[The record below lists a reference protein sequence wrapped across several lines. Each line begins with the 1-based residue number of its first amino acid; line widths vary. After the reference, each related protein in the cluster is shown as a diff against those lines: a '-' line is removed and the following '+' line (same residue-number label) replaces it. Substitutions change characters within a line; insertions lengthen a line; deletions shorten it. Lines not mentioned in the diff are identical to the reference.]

1 MINYRHIQRM
11 VISIAVAVMLNRTG
25 LAQSPQPEV
34 RAEARVEAR
43 VRAPRPHPHPHIHVH
58 DWENSELT
66 VTEQE
71 TINKSYA
78 LPVSGER
85 RSVVVDNVWGAV
97 HVTGGASDQVQL
109 VAKKTIRAE
118 SKDAL
123 ELAKKEVTLDITQ
136 QGSLLKFY
144 VNGPF
149 RCQCNC
155 DDCKGCNSFRD
166 HKDYVVKYEFE
177 LQVPSDVDLTAST
190 VNDGDVI
197 VKDVSGKYSV
207 HNVNG
212 PVEMTNVAGSGT
224 AKTINGELKVLFRGN
239 PQTNSSFSSLNGDV
253 DLYFLPKLSADLRF
267 KTFNGEV
274 FSDFQMSSLP
284 PRQPEE
290 QHTSGK
296 FVFRADRFTGGRVAA
311 GGPEIKIETLN
322 GDIHIRERHE

>member
-1 MINYRHIQRM
+1 MRLRVDGQREEARVNEEKKMTNYRHIQRM
-11 VISIAVAVMLNRTG
+11 VISIAVALMLNRTG
-25 LAQSPQPEV
+25 LAQSRQTEV
-34 RAEARVEAR
+34 RAQARVEAR
-43 VRAPRPHPHPHIHVH
+43 VRAPRPHPQPHIHVN

-85 RSVVVDNVWGAV
+85 RSVIVDNVWGAV

-109 VAKKTIRAE
+109 VAKRTIRAE
-118 SKDAL
+118 SKD
-123 ELAKKEVTLDITQ
+123 
-136 QGSLLKFY
+136 

-166 HKDYVVKYEFE
+166 HKDYIVKYEFE

-290 QHTSGK
+290 QRTSGK
-296 FVFRADRFTGGRVAA
+296 FVFHADRFTGGRVAA

>member
-1 MINYRHIQRM
+1 MTNFQHIERL
-11 VISIAVAVMLNRTG
+11 AVSLLVALILNTAG

-34 RAEARVEAR
+34 RDE
-43 VRAPRPHPHPHIHVH
+43 VRLETHVRPHPHPRPHIHN
-58 DWENSELT
+58 DWEESELT

-71 TINKSYA
+71 TISKSYT
-78 LPVSGER
+78 LPVSAER
-85 RSVVVDNVWGAV
+85 RSLTVDNIWGSV
-97 HVTGGASDQVQL
+97 HVTGGSSDQVQL

-123 ELAKKEVTLDITQ
+123 ELAKKEVTLEITQ

-149 RCQCNC
+149 RCQCQC
-155 DDCKGCNSFRD
+155 DSCTSFRN
-166 HKDYVVKYEFE
+166 HQGYIVKYDFE
-177 LQVPSDVDLTAST
+177 LKVPGDVDLTART
-190 VNDGDVI
+190 VNDGDVT
-197 VKDVSGKYSV
+197 VKDVSGQYSV

-212 PVEMTNVAGSGT
+212 PIEMTNVAGSGT
-224 AKTINGELKVLFRGN
+224 AKTVNGELKVFFRGN
-239 PQTNSSFSSLNGDV
+239 PQTNSSFASLNGDV
-253 DLYFLPKLSADLRF
+253 DLYFVPKFSADLRF

-274 FSDFQMSSLP
+274 YSDFQMSSLP

-290 QHTSGK
+290 QRTSGK

-322 GDIHIRERHE
+322 GDIHIRERHD

>member
-1 MINYRHIQRM
+1 MTNYRQIHHA
-11 VISIAVAVMLNRTG
+11 VISIAIALILNKAL
-25 LAQSPQPEV
+25 LAHSPSPRPEV
-34 RAEARVEAR
+34 HVQARVHA
-43 VRAPRPHPHPHIHVH
+43 RPHLHPRVHVN
-58 DWENSELT
+58 DWEESELT

-85 RSVVVDNVWGAV
+85 RSVVVDNIWGNV
-97 HVTGGASDQVQL
+97 HVTGGSSDQVQL
-109 VAKKTIRAE
+109 VAKKKIRAE

-123 ELAKKEVTLDITQ
+123 ELAKKEVTLDVTQ

-149 RCQCNC
+149 RCQCRC
-155 DDCKGCNSFRD
+155 DDCDGCNRRD
-166 HKDYVVKYEFE
+166 HQGYIVKYEFE
-177 LQVPSDVDLTAST
+177 LQVPRDVDLTART

-197 VKDVSGKYSV
+197 VKDVSGQYSV

-212 PVEMTNVAGSGT
+212 AVEMTNISGSGT
-224 AKTINGELKVLFRGN
+224 AKTINGELKVFFRGN
-239 PQTNSSFSSLNGDV
+239 PQNNSSFSTINGDV

-267 KTFNGEV
+267 KTFNGEIY
-274 FSDFQMSSLP
+274 SDFQMSSLP
-284 PRQPEE
+284 ARQAQE
-290 QHTSGK
+290 QRTTGK

-322 GDIHIRERHE
+322 GDIHIRERHD

>member
-1 MINYRHIQRM
+1 MTNYRHIQRLI
-11 VISIAVAVMLNRTG
+11 ISIAIAITLNRTT
-25 LAQSPQPEV
+25 LAQSPVPQPEV
-34 RAEARVEAR
+34 RVEAR
-43 VRAPRPHPHPHIHVH
+43 VRGPHPHPHPHIHVN
-58 DWENSELT
+58 DWEESELT

-71 TINKSYA
+71 TINRSYP
-78 LPVSGER
+78 LPASVER
-85 RSVVVDNVWGAV
+85 RSVVVDNIWGNV
-97 HVTGGASDQVQL
+97 HVTGGLSDQVQL

-123 ELAKKEVTLDITQ
+123 ELAKKEVTLDVTQ

-149 RCQCNC
+149 RCQCKC
-155 DDCKGCNSFRD
+155 DDCDGCSRRD
-166 HKDYVVKYEFE
+166 HQGYIVKYEFE
-177 LQVPSDVDLTAST
+177 LQVPRDVDLTART

-197 VKDVSGKYSV
+197 IKDVSGQYSV

-224 AKTINGELKVLFRGN
+224 AKTVNGELKVLFRGN
-239 PQTNSSFSSLNGDV
+239 PQSNSFFSTINGDV

-267 KTFNGEV
+267 KTFNGEIY
-274 FSDFQMSSLP
+274 SDFQMSSLP
-284 PRQPEE
+284 ARQPEAE
-290 QHTSGK
+290 RTSGK

-322 GDIHIRERHE
+322 GDIHIRERHD